1 MSMNYLSN
9 LSSEEQIKTYFEK
22 VFELQKSNEP
32 FPVNLDMVWPL
43 VYSRKDHAVRAL
55 FEGGMQGVD
64 YKHFPINGDQNVNF
78 ASKSDQ
84 NDENLH
90 FSYKNDGKKN
100 KNRGGRDKDDY
111 KISVPCMEWLIAR
124 KVRAV
129 FEVYRRVFHHSVDSP
144 AWMSGIRT
152 VDVDGQCYVP
162 FDLIRE
168 RGKFV
173 HLNGKW
179 WISVE
184 SCEIFS
190 LLKYAQKG
198 KARTAPFLPPFD
210 MDEITNNP
218 NY

>member
-1 MSMNYLSN
+1 MNN
-9 LSSEEQIKTYFEK
+9 LSLSSTEQIKTYFEK
-22 VFELQKSNEP
+22 VLELKKSNEP
-32 FPVNLDMVWPL
+32 FPVDLDMVWPL
-43 VYSRKDHAVRAL
+43 VYKRKENAVRAL
-55 FEGGMQGVD
+55 MEGGMQGVD
-64 YKHFPINGDQNVNF
+64 YHRYAEKR
-78 ASKSDQ
+78 SKSQ
-84 NDENLH
+84 FLPENEQKVEI
-90 FSYKNDGKKN
+90 SK
-100 KNRGGRDKDDY
+100 GGFNKDDY

-152 VDVDGQCYVP
+152 VDVVGQCYVP

-190 LLKYAQKG
+190 LFKYAQKG